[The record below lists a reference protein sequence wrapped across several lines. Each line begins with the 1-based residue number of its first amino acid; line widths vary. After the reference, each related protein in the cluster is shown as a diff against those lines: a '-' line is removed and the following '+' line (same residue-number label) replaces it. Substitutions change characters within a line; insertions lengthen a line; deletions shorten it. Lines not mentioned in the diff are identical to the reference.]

1 MVQNLVLIFNGF
13 VNPVAM
19 DAIEWKYYIMFC
31 CILGVEILICYFTF
45 AETSCRSLEEV
56 GKFLVMELWTC
67 LTLLTKFLWRM
78 EKGDF
83 LLSTLNMFLKK
94 NYMCSLK
101 TF

>member
-1 MVQNLVLIFNGF
+1 MRYTLRGKGLNIFQVVQNLVLIFNGF

-56 GKFLVMELWTC
+56 GKFWLW
-67 LTLLTKFLWRM
+67 
-78 EKGDF
+78 
-83 LLSTLNMFLKK
+83 
-94 NYMCSLK
+94 NYGHASPC
-101 TF
+101 